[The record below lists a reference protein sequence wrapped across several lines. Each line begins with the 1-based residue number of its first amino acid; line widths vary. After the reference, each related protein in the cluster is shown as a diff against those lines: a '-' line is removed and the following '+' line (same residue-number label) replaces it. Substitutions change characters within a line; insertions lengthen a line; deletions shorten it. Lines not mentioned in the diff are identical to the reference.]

1 MSTTETPG
9 KVWICPECGARYA
22 EPTVCTNEHPPAV
35 CDEYDLAAGQGSDVE
50 PADGTTTAGDGEPT
64 PEAAQTAPEPAAD
77 DPAEPAPA
85 EAAPPV
91 QVDTSV
97 LDAAQQQL
105 RDAGA
110 ALDAAVADLKTKLGL

>member
-1 MSTTETPG
+1 MQITLDG
-9 KVWICPECGARYA
+9 
-22 EPTVCTNEHPPAV
+22 
-35 CDEYDLAAGQGSDVE
+35 YDIEIANRIVGGQGNDVE